1 MIFIILIILI
11 ILIVCAGAAAGFHSE
26 GNVLDRAWEKKI
38 VRIVIKFIMFMIIVS
53 AGPLNL
59 NYFFLNISA
68 NSNVIN

>member
-38 VRIVIKFIMFMIIVS
+38 VRIVIKFIMFMIIVR
-53 AGPLNL
+53 GTVKFKL
-59 NYFFLNISA
+59 FFLNISA